1 MPIISRTSGGEI
13 IAASTF
19 IVDHNSKS
27 KEKSSI
33 VPWSFF
39 FGVQVKNPK
48 PFIRDPSFTNL
59 LDALDLR
66 FLRIIFKIFV
76 EKEIFSVFYADFTI
90 KAASSGSVNS

>member
-59 LDALDLR
+59 LDALGLQFLQKFLFFSGISFGFAVLLVIFGQ
-66 FLRIIFKIFV
+66 FLR
-76 EKEIFSVFYADFTI
+76 SWR
-90 KAASSGSVNS
+90 GL